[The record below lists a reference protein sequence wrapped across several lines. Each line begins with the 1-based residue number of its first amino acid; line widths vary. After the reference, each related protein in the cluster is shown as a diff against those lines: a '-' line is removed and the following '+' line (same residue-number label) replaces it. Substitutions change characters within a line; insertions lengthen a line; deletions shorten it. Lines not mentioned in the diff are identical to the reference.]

1 MQNLRRLFFSKG
13 LSLVGSDG
21 KVEQWFCYT
30 KRWDIVIKRFF
41 GLSVS
46 FIRFYGYDI
55 TVFTSKAE
63 ADSFVRG
70 KRIEYLTAKK
80 YIKL

>member
-1 MQNLRRLFFSKG
+1 MQKLMTLFFSKG

-30 KRWDIVIKRFF
+30 KRWDIVIKRFI

-46 FIRFYGYDI
+46 FIRFYGYNV
-55 TVFTSKAE
+55 TVFTSKVE

-80 YIKL
+80 NIKL

>member
-1 MQNLRRLFFSKG
+1 MQKLRRLFFSKG

-55 TVFTSKAE
+55 TVFTSKVE
-63 ADSFVRG
+63 ADNFVRG

>member
-1 MQNLRRLFFSKG
+1 MQKLRRLFFSKG
-13 LSLVGSDG
+13 LTLVGSDG

-41 GLSVS
+41 GLSV
-46 FIRFYGYDI
+46 
-55 TVFTSKAE
+55 FTSKVE